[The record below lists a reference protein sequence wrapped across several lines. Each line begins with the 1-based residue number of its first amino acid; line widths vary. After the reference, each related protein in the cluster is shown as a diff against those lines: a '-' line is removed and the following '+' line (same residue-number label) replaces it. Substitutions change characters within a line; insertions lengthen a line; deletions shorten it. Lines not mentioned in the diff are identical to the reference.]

1 MDPTAF
7 DALVRT
13 FTTRGTRRRLVAL
26 LTALPLGG
34 LLTDLAQDD
43 AGAERPIDRVQGR
56 TPQRNRQ
63 QRNTN
68 QNNNNNNKGGG
79 GGGGRT
85 APPNTSLRAGPPC
98 TCGSDRVCCAD
109 GVDYCCAPGQ
119 RCCDGT
125 TCCGPAPDTFC
136 CGSECC
142 GPPATFCCDGQ
153 CCGPPATQCVNGNCS

>member
-56 TPQRNRQ
+56 TPQRNRK
-63 QRNTN
+63 QRNKN
-68 QNNNNNNKGGG
+68 QNNQNNNNQNNNNKGGG
-79 GGGGRT
+79 GGGGHT
-85 APPNTSLRAGPPC
+85 PPPNTGLGAGPPC

-119 RCCDGT
+119 RCCDGAY
-125 TCCGPAPDTFC
+125 CCGPEPGTFC
-136 CGSECC
+136 CGSL
-142 GPPATFCCDGQ
+142 